1 MFKKKV
7 FIYIVILTSLG
18 FGGYYLYQ
26 NYFNALDKTPK
37 YITQKASLEDIED
50 TVTASGILEPK
61 ESVEV
66 GAQVSGQIIDIYVGV
81 GDEVEE
87 GQLLA
92 KIDAKVYEAK
102 VDAFKAQLKA
112 QQYQL
117 EDKESQMRLAK
128 LNFERL
134 ERLYKQNA
142 TSLESVQNGEQ
153 AYKTSQTA
161 FEALKAQIE
170 QNESTLKAEQ
180 TNLEYATI
188 YAPMSGTVVSVKA
201 KKGQTINANQQTPT
215 ILTIANLSTMT
226 IRADVSE
233 FDITSLSEGMVLY
246 FKTMGSE
253 QKWYSKLDKI
263 EPTPKITN
271 NVVLYNALFDT
282 QNLNKKLMIS
292 MTAQVFFIRA
302 EQKNALSIPIS
313 ALEFQK
319 DKTTAKLK
327 VLLKEGKVSERVVK
341 VGIKNRIV
349 AQILSGLKVGEEVI
363 TANMEVEKGSKRKSQ
378 NNGIGQSSGM
388 PPKGF

>member
-26 NYFNALDKTPK
+26 NYFNASDKMPK

-66 GAQVSGQIIDIYVGV
+66 GAQVSGQIIDIYVEV

-102 VDAFKAQLKA
+102 VDALKAQLKA

-153 AYKTSQTA
+153 AYKTSQSA

-188 YAPMSGTVVSVKA
+188 YAPMSGTVVSIKA

-233 FDITSLSEGMVLY
+233 FDITSLSEGMSLY

-271 NVVLYNALFDT
+271 NVVLYNALF
-282 QNLNKKLMIS
+282 LILKIS
-292 MTAQVFFIRA
+292 T
-302 EQKNALSIPIS
+302 
-313 ALEFQK
+313 
-319 DKTTAKLK
+319 
-327 VLLKEGKVSERVVK
+327 
-341 VGIKNRIV
+341 
-349 AQILSGLKVGEEVI
+349 
-363 TANMEVEKGSKRKSQ
+363 KSL
-378 NNGIGQSSGM
+378 
-388 PPKGF
+388 